1 MCIKHIY
8 LYIHQYKGTEWV
20 IVCYFD
26 VLTRDFHSALLFAP
40 PPSLEPCT
48 MYIVH
53 PLFGPISPF
62 ANVTQSLMISDRRSS
77 DSASPSFSAYNS
89 RARAAPCVIWVWG
102 KPYSSFCLEIILGF
116 TFAAVSFCSL
126 QQWHCTWQHD
136 FFCFC
141 LKLF

>member
-8 LYIHQYKGTEWV
+8 SYIHQYKGTEWV

-26 VLTRDFHSALLFAP
+26 VLTRDFHSALLWNH
-40 PPSLEPCT
+40 
-48 MYIVH
+48 VH
-53 PLFGPISPF
+53 PLFGSISPF

-77 DSASPSFSAYNS
+77 DSASPSFAAYNS

-102 KPYSSFCLEIILGF
+102 EAYSSFCLEIILGF
-116 TFAAVSFCSL
+116 TFVAVSFCSL